1 MLPSAGTGAPAA
13 TRSCVHTS
21 AATRAT
27 AVESATTAST
37 MEAATTSAAVS
48 TVLREGGLRR
58 KSQGKRCYYD

>member
-1 MLPSAGTGAPAA
+1 
-13 TRSCVHTS
+13 
-21 AATRAT
+21 
-27 AVESATTAST
+27 VESATTAST